1 MQRFY
6 CCSVRFRHFA
16 GGGRL
21 CLLKVFWQLSG
32 EDIIRGFE
40 KFMTGMGKNLP
51 NILTVSR
58 IFAVLI
64 FVAIASVAHIGVI
77 SNENWIFWSRISA
90 VVLAMLAGLTDLL
103 DGYLARKYHCVSD
116 FGALMDPLADK
127 IFVTGTMLMAVEYQ
141 IIPAWIAIAVLFR
154 EFMVTGL
161 RTLAAKKQVV
171 ISADRWGKLK
181 TALQMTML
189 GMAGIA
195 WSIDGG
201 ADYLRTESWLGVRIW
216 YVWLAF
222 MIGIVLITL
231 FSGLGYFIRYRKL
244 FLSDGE

>member
-1 MQRFY
+1 
-6 CCSVRFRHFA
+6 
-16 GGGRL
+16 
-21 CLLKVFWQLSG
+21 
-32 EDIIRGFE
+32 
-40 KFMTGMGKNLP
+40 MTFKKQNLP

-64 FVAIASVAHIGVI
+64 FVVIASVAHIDVI
-77 SNENWIFWSRISA
+77 SDKSWIFALRVSA
-90 VVLAMLAGLTDLL
+90 VILALLAGVTDLL
-103 DGYLARKYHCVSD
+103 DGYLARRYHWVSD

-127 IFVTGTMLMAVEYQ
+127 IFVTGTMLMAVEYG

-189 GMAGIA
+189 GLAGITWA
-195 WSIDGG
+195 IDGG
-201 ADYLRTESWLGVRIW
+201 AKYLRYESWLGIRLW

-231 FSGLGYFIRYRKL
+231 FSGLGYFIKYRKL
-244 FLSDGE
+244 FLNAD

>member
-1 MQRFY
+1 
-6 CCSVRFRHFA
+6 
-16 GGGRL
+16 
-21 CLLKVFWQLSG
+21 
-32 EDIIRGFE
+32 
-40 KFMTGMGKNLP
+40 MTFKKQNLP

-64 FVAIASVAHIGVI
+64 FVVIASVAHIDV
-77 SNENWIFWSRISA
+77 SSDKSWIFALRVSA
-90 VVLAMLAGLTDLL
+90 VILALLAGLTDLL
-103 DGYLARKYHCVSD
+103 DGYLARRYHWVSD

-127 IFVTGTMLMAVEYQ
+127 IFVTGTMLMAVEYG

-189 GMAGIA
+189 GLAGITWA
-195 WSIDGG
+195 IDGG
-201 ADYLRTESWLGVRIW
+201 AKYLRYESWLGIRLW

-231 FSGLGYFIRYRKL
+231 FSGLGYFIKYRKL
-244 FLSDGE
+244 FLNAD